1 MKTTSR
7 KISSWLMAAALI
19 LSGSVFQDMSA
30 QNHRTYHSSTE
41 QSRPQKPTGTEITTA
56 RETDPATTAT
66 TTARETASRETDPAT
81 TATTTVRATGLV
93 TDQEEA
99 CLAPGQ
105 ADISVLTV
113 PTNGRIRHTGVLP
126 DISDIGVRCHLR
138 RHDPYITARHTWLRR
153 SPPYSD

>member
-1 MKTTSR
+1 
-7 KISSWLMAAALI
+7 MAAALI

-41 QSRPQKPTGTEITTA
+41 QSRPQKPTGKNKRPEGNKI
-56 RETDPATTAT
+56 

-81 TATTTVRATGLV
+81 TATTTARETGRAT
-93 TDQEEA
+93 DPEEA

-138 RHDPYITARHTWLRR
+138 RHDPYITVRHTWLRQ

>member
-1 MKTTSR
+1 
-7 KISSWLMAAALI
+7 MAAALI

-41 QSRPQKPTGTEITTA
+41 QSRPQKPTGKTNAPKATEITTA
-56 RETDPATTAT
+56 
-66 TTARETASRETDPAT
+66 RETDPAT